1 MDDILKFGIEFIL
14 TFLVIY
20 LVYYFVII
28 RKKKDYDPNLV
39 PVEVN
44 YILMRHKIDIK
55 KINYRKMLFW
65 ISLVTSF
72 NMALVITI
80 MFRIIDNVYLGILCS
95 LLIVIPISLIEY
107 NLIGRHFE
115 KNNNKK

>member
-1 MDDILKFGIEFIL
+1 MNEVLKFIVEFVL

-55 KINYRKMLFW
+55 KINYRKMLFL

-72 NMALVITI
+72 NMSLAITI
-80 MFRIIDNVYLGILCS
+80 IFRIIDNVYLGILCS
-95 LLIVIPISLIEY
+95 LLVVMPISLFEY
-107 NLIGRHFE
+107 NLIGKHFE
-115 KNNNKK
+115 KK